1 MEMDNAQQD
10 ASDESSFVDD
20 DDDVM
25 VHHTEQEDLNSMEEC
40 AKYWRARELHD
51 KEQETNVKLINVLKN
66 DLEQLQQLKNI
77 NAFFKAKVKVF
88 EDSLQA
94 AAAADQDNI

>member
-1 MEMDNAQQD
+1 
-10 ASDESSFVDD
+10 
-20 DDDVM
+20 
-25 VHHTEQEDLNSMEEC
+25 
-40 AKYWRARELHD
+40 
-51 KEQETNVKLINVLKN
+51 
-66 DLEQLQQLKNI
+66 LEQLQQLKNI